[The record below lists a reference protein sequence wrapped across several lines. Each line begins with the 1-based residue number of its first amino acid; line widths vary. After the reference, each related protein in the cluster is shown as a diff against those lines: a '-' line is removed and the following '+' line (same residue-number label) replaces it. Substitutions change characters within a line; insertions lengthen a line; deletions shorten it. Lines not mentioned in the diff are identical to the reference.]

1 MVQIL
6 KPILHQ
12 NVGTWKSACAVG
24 LALQT
29 GQSTPSVAECMF
41 MLHFGAN
48 VKLKVICDNRGKKWR
63 VEKARFVASKK
74 VCENW
79 WMRKY
84 CRDALWCTLRVQKM
98 KMGDSDFQFHEWE
111 IKTFLRHG
119 ISKLKQQL
127 GFTGIG
133 HHLWDF
139 PPRLFL
145 QWRTLAVFKLLQ
157 CKNSSLFKLF
167 QIFQFWKASW
177 KGTKL
182 PRGLCLR
189 CALWSFRMQNVT
201 HLRSTLHI
209 SSLKRRATSSGGFP
223 NAPHPK
229 AEKTH
234 AWHCAITAPCS
245 SARILPRVRISSFS
259 TYFKSAVSSGPWILR
274 DLFQKKTSEKTT
286 CPPKNALESLG
297 EAHKI
302 KRNIPPQAWW
312 REGAVHD
319 RTVTWH
325 FSSRSG

>member
-111 IKTFLRHG
+111 IKTFLRHDMA
-119 ISKLKQQL
+119 SQ
-127 GFTGIG
+127 
-133 HHLWDF
+133 
-139 PPRLFL
+139 
-145 QWRTLAVFKLLQ
+145 
-157 CKNSSLFKLF
+157 NSSSNWASLGLVTISE
-167 QIFQFWKASW
+167 IFHRVCSCSGAHW
-177 KGTKL
+177 L
-182 PRGLCLR
+182 
-189 CALWSFRMQNVT
+189 
-201 HLRSTLHI
+201 
-209 SSLKRRATSSGGFP
+209 SSNCF
-223 NAPHPK
+223 N
-229 AEKTH
+229 
-234 AWHCAITAPCS
+234 
-245 SARILPRVRISSFS
+245 ARIPVSSN
-259 TYFKSAVSSGPWILR
+259 YFKSSNFGRLLEKGQSCHADCASGAR
-274 DLFQKKTSEKTT
+274 
-286 CPPKNALESLG
+286 CG
-297 EAHKI
+297 
-302 KRNIPPQAWW
+302 
-312 REGAVHD
+312 
-319 RTVTWH
+319 
-325 FSSRSG
+325 RSGCKMWPILGPLCTFPPWKGGQPLPADSRMHHTRRRRRHMLGIAPSLRRAAVLEFCRACEFHLFLHTSNQLSVLGLGFCAICFKKNLGKNNMSPKERFRITWWGSQN